1 MQTSDDSSRA
11 DRNAGYCS
19 NSTASICCEFDE
31 QQIEPGRV
39 EFEHMLS
46 RGSAQVCSAHGGF
59 VLSVCRSRFA
69 CSARS
74 LDGFPVLIHR
84 LSSGLS
90 HSSATSLIKS
100 GPPHVPALRSVRSY
114 TVCAVL
120 PPMYRWIIWPIPTRT
135 AAAYHSNII
144 KVFKYY

>member
-1 MQTSDDSSRA
+1 MPDIVQTPLLRFA
-11 DRNAGYCS
+11 VNLMNNKS
-19 NSTASICCEFDE
+19 NPVAWSLSICCRAV
-31 QQIEPGRV
+31 QR
-39 EFEHMLS
+39 S
-46 RGSAQVCSAHGGF
+46 CAAHGGF

-74 LDGFPVLIHR
+74 LDGFPALIHR

-100 GPPHVPALRSVRSY
+100 GPPHVPALQSVRSY

-135 AAAYHSNII
+135 AATDHSNII

>member
-46 RGSAQVCSAHGGF
+46 RGSAQVCAAHGGF

-74 LDGFPVLIHR
+74 LGGFPALIHR

-100 GPPHVPALRSVRSY
+100 GPPHVPARYSQCVRIQY
-114 TVCAVL
+114 AQY
-120 PPMYRWIIWPIPTRT
+120 YRRCIAGLYGQYLHGRLQPIIRIL
-135 AAAYHSNII
+135 
-144 KVFKYY
+144 